1 MAQEVADVFVQL
13 MPEGPGGAK
22 PLALA
27 DFAASEAGNGGYLA
41 FQMQEDIL
49 HIDF

>member
-27 DFAASEAGNGGYLA
+27 DFAASEAGNGGYPA
-41 FQMQEDIL
+41 FQMQEDTL
-49 HIDF
+49 QFDF